1 MTKQKI
7 TIILAVVLVLVSIG
21 ILAFVVLRN
30 LSQDQGGAPESEN
43 PFALLGGEAPSPQK
57 VIQIYTRSG
66 EFVTTPDFIATHEPL
81 ETPGGKFYNL
91 YGPEYSAEGFTFSLQ
106 YSEAGSQFLINLLT
120 EPIGSSRKDGE
131 NYLRAILNLTSEQ
144 LCELNT
150 VVSVNPDVSEVY
162 SMYENLGLSFCPNAV
177 LLP

>member
-7 TIILAVVLVLVSIG
+7 TIVLAVVLVLVSIG
-21 ILAFVVLRN
+21 ILTFVILRN
-30 LSQDQGGAPESEN
+30 LSQDPGSVPQSEN
-43 PFALLGGEAPSPQK
+43 PFSLLGGEGPSSHK
-57 VIQIYTRSG
+57 TLQIYTRSG
-66 EFVTTPDFIATHEPL
+66 EPVTTPDFIASHEPL

-91 YGPEYSAEGFTFSLQ
+91 YGPEYSTEGFTFSLQ
-106 YSEAGSQFLINLLT
+106 YSEADSQFLINLLT
-120 EPIGSSRKDGE
+120 EPIGNARKDGE
-131 NYLRAILNLTSEQ
+131 NYLRAILNVTSEQ

>member
-7 TIILAVVLVLVSIG
+7 TIVLAVVLVLLSIS
-21 ILAFVVLRN
+21 ILAFVVLRS
-30 LSQDQGGAPESEN
+30 LSQDQGGTPQPEN
-43 PFALLGGEAPSPQK
+43 PFALLGTEGTYSQKTLQVYTKGGEPIS
-57 VIQIYTRSG
+57 
-66 EFVTTPDFIATHEPL
+66 TPDFIATHEPL